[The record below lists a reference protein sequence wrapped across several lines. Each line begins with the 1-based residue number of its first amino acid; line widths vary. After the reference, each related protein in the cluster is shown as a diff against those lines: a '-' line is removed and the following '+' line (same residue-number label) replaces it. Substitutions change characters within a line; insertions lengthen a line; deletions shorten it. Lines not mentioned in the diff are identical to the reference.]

1 MPRAVRSSPSSLSVA
16 LAWSSISMCSASQN
30 REEAEA
36 RTLHQVAAVH
46 RQRHCL
52 LCCLLSRMTTMTSR
66 LLSHGQ
72 PLRVQMWHGHPVG
85 RLSPSRLGGR
95 RQRRRRPDWRR
106 GSRRP
111 TRLWRRA
118 VLRAPP
124 RTATRW
130 NASPTRTMTSGCRDR
145 FRLYST
151 HITYKLRTA
160 SNKIQKEPI
169 RAACAPSPSGATDTH
184 LPDLSHTQASRRV
197 VVCTRLKTHAN
208 TSKMLQP
215 TDDALS

>member
-1 MPRAVRSSPSSLSVA
+1 M
-16 LAWSSISMCSASQN
+16 
-30 REEAEA
+30 
-36 RTLHQVAAVH
+36 
-46 RQRHCL
+46 
-52 LCCLLSRMTTMTSR
+52 MTSR

-72 PLRVQMWHGHPVG
+72 PLRVQMSHGHPVG
-85 RLSPSRLGGR
+85 RLSPSRPGGL

-151 HITYKLRTA
+151 HITYKLPH
-160 SNKIQKEPI
+160 SQQQNSK
-169 RAACAPSPSGATDTH
+169 RADPSGVRALSFRGDRYTP
-184 LPDLSHTQASRRV
+184 PDLSHTQASRRV
-197 VVCTRLKTHAN
+197 VVHQTQDSCEYVQNAAAHRRCA
-208 TSKMLQP
+208 
-215 TDDALS
+215 

>member
-1 MPRAVRSSPSSLSVA
+1 MQKAVRSSPSSLSVA
-16 LAWSSISMCSASQN
+16 LGWSSISMCSASQN

-72 PLRVQMWHGHPVG
+72 PLRVQMSHGHPVG

-118 VLRAPP
+118 VLRAPQ

-145 FRLYST
+145 FRCRIVHTSP
-151 HITYKLRTA
+151 ISRTA
-160 SNKIQKEPI
+160 TKFKKSRSEHV
-169 RAACAPSPSGATDTH
+169 RALSFRGDRYTPPR
-184 LPDLSHTQASRRV
+184 PLSHASVASRRRV
-197 VVCTRLKTHAN
+197 HQTQDSCEYVQNAAAHRRCA
-208 TSKMLQP
+208 
-215 TDDALS
+215 